1 MPRQPGRDPQPFSEW
16 PAGAH
21 HAFVTRLLQ
30 RSRGLGALAS
40 RLHDKL
46 EDALAARGETIEDAI
61 RAEGQHEAAQQA
73 SVANLIGSLRLIGTF
88 DWSEFFES
96 VSLVEQVLQRDP
108 AAVYARMDF
117 RSRDRYRHAV
127 EELAAPTGEGQFLLA
142 LKAVEC
148 ARQVAR
154 EGARRARIAR
164 RLPPHWRRAP
174 RVRAA
179 RGLAPQSRTADPA
192 GIFCVGHAAL
202 SRLDRGRHG
211 GDGRRRRGLRR
222 DATAGLARRC
232 SLVALLTLV
241 PASEV
246 VIQLLQRVISY
257 LIPPRRLPGSSST
270 RCRRRREP
278 W

>member
-1 MPRQPGRDPQPFSEW
+1 M
-16 PAGAH
+16 
-21 HAFVTRLLQ
+21 
-30 RSRGLGALAS
+30 
-40 RLHDKL
+40 HDKL
-46 EDALAARGETIEDAI
+46 EGALAARGETIEDAI

-148 ARQVAR
+148 ARQAH
-154 EGARRARIAR
+154 AKAPDSRAS
-164 RLPPHWRRAP
+164 H
-174 RVRAA
+174 
-179 RGLAPQSRTADPA
+179 
-192 GIFCVGHAAL
+192 VGYHL
-202 SRLDRGRHG
+202 IG
-211 GDGRRRRGLRR
+211 GGRREFERRVAWRPTLGQRIRR
-222 DATAGLARRC
+222 VFFAGATPLYLGSIAAGTAAMVAAAVAYAAINGWTGASLL
-232 SLVALLTLV
+232 LVALLTLV

-246 VIQLLQRVISY
+246 VDSDAAARDQLPDSAAPAAPARA
-257 LIPPRRLPGSSST
+257 RRSA
-270 RCRRRREP
+270 RRRREP